1 MVIIDNIVTPTIIEQ
16 FLTLQ
21 LILLFKTLWIMSFK
35 LEVWISQQKKSIKFI
50 IWPIE
55 DNNVTKFT
63 YTSIQF
69 FYIELWCETKF
80 NNNRMAY
87 LIIKINQVFGYKAYC
102 RQFCNTFEFKN
113 HKNNKRPLKFPLYS
127 AWLIWYYIHA
137 INKVHEYSYHWFA
150 NCVTTKH

>member
-35 LEVWISQQKKSIKFI
+35 LEVWINQQKKTIKCI

-63 YTSIQF
+63 YTSIQL
-69 FYIELWCETKF
+69 FYIELWCEMKF
-80 NNNRMAY
+80 NNNRMVY
-87 LIIKINQVFGYKAYC
+87 LIIKTNQIFGYKAYF
-102 RQFCNTFEFKN
+102 RQFCNTFEF
-113 HKNNKRPLKFPLYS
+113 NNYKKTKDLWSFH
-127 AWLIWYYIHA
+127 YIRHD
-137 INKVHEYSYHWFA
+137 
-150 NCVTTKH
+150 